1 MVADHAELA
10 VKALKRADYHLRDIE
25 DKLQLVMILDGLAKV
40 AAVSRSPL
48 LADELRILVR
58 KYRYDAEYPL
68 SIHEV
73 IKICLTAAAS
83 RSDLSEWTEFV
94 GDWLTE
100 LAFGELKD
108 DEAQGFHLCN

>member
-1 MVADHAELA
+1 
-10 VKALKRADYHLRDIE
+10 
-25 DKLQLVMILDGLAKV
+25 MILDGLAKV

-108 DEAQGFHLCN
+108 DEAQGLHLCLNYLCHAVPELWVFCGRADAALSALIRK